1 MTRVLKSKR
10 LSLQSL
16 PLLKAFVC
24 RIQIPKKPVL
34 RTESALCYLRNV
46 DSVMFG
52 INLGKIVVE
61 ILISP
66 FLENAFSQ
74 DIVLKTL
81 YKRIFVYFFF
91 ASLADTLHSSY

>member
-24 RIQIPKKPVL
+24 RIQMIPKKPVL

-74 DIVLKTL
+74 DVVLKTL
-81 YKRIFVYFFF
+81 YKRIFVYFF
-91 ASLADTLHSSY
+91 LPH